1 MKALLKLVRLSAL
14 PSAWADQLGGMALAY
29 ALASTLK
36 YDWRPGTILTLALM
50 SFGIYLGGMALNDVL
65 HVRKDRLLQKKRPIV
80 TGELSVGAAWAATLV
95 LFALGLTGAFL
106 SGCLVPAAVLVA
118 LIFLYNLLAAGRI
131 DGVTVRHPKSW
142 TVAGVVVIATC
153 RAIHVCLP
161 LYSHMGGQRL
171 PDVFADK
178 IVLLFAA
185 SVFVYFCMV
194 TVVSLFEDS
203 GGGRRALVAVI
214 VLLAA
219 PVLALPVYL
228 LQLPGEAASPI
239 LGVFLPLATLAV
251 LLITLWRR
259 LDAARAEPTPP
270 KLGAC
275 VGAGIRGECL
285 LMAGF
290 ALMLA
295 PDQPWWGFAA
305 MALYPAGIVLSKWIS
320 PT

>member
-1 MKALLKLVRLSAL
+1 MKAVLKLVRLSAL

-36 YDWRPGTILTLALM
+36 YDWRPGTILVLALTT
-50 SFGIYLGGMALNDVL
+50 FGIYLGGMALNDVL

-80 TGELSVGAAWAATLV
+80 IGEISIGAAWVLTLV

-106 SGCLVPAAVLVA
+106 AGCLAPAVVLVA
-118 LIFLYNLLAAGRI
+118 LIFVYNLLARGRI
-131 DGVTVRHPKSW
+131 EGVTVRHPKSW
-142 TVAGVVVIATC
+142 TVTGVAVIAAC

-161 LYSHMGGQRL
+161 LYSHVGPQRL
-171 PDVFADK
+171 AEMFADK
-178 IVLLFAA
+178 VVLLFAA
-185 SVFVYFCMV
+185 SVFVYFSLV

-203 GGGRRALVAVI
+203 GGGRRALVVVI
-214 VLLAA
+214 VLLAT

-239 LGVFLPLATLAV
+239 LGVFLPLTALAI
-251 LLITLWRR
+251 LLITLWHK
-259 LDAARAEPTPP
+259 LEAARAEPTPP

-305 MALYPAGIVLSKWIS
+305 IALYPTAIVLSKWIS